1 MRVTNS
7 DDDSK
12 KEGGINGSNK
22 FYSMSRPPKNIPRK
36 AFSISIGILVRA
48 VSESKER
55 KEERN
60 VFVALVWV
68 TGKWRL
74 RSIVSTGQLVENV
87 MGIYISLSRLVVVL

>member
-36 AFSISIGILVRA
+36 AFSFSIDILVRA
-48 VSESKER
+48 VLESRER
-55 KEERN
+55 KKEMFLLLWCE
-60 VFVALVWV
+60 
-68 TGKWRL
+68 
-74 RSIVSTGQLVENV
+74 
-87 MGIYISLSRLVVVL
+87 SRESDDCVV